1 MTTKII
7 SGNFNIE
14 IEGEFDETKTVG
26 EGENAMSVAQAR
38 DESAVAYIGQRDVLS
53 AVYKSLLKEGQKR
66 NELPFSNE
74 TAQQIESKV
83 ETQFAPYGTFTASV
97 SEHVPG
103 ETVSS
108 RSQATAMWA
117 QIQAS
122 PSKFVPAMLGLTD
135 FNVTDEV
142 GIEACH
148 TFLAGFRKPVER
160 KAKAA

>member
-1 MTTKII
+1 MITKII
-7 SGNFNIE
+7 SGNFNVE
-14 IEGEFDETKTVG
+14 IDG
-26 EGENAMSVAQAR
+26 SVNPDKQS
-38 DESAVAYIGQRDVLS
+38 DIDSAGITNIAQRDGLS
-53 AVYKSLLKEGQKR
+53 AVYGELLEKGEKR
-66 NELPFSNE
+66 NTLAYSDNVAE
-74 TAQQIESKV
+74 
-83 ETQFAPYGTFTASV
+83 QFAAELEKALAPYVNGVSV
-97 SEHVPG
+97 LVTEHVPG